1 MMLKEPV
8 AQQSV
13 YNEDATHHASR
24 EKEACPSCFRLHEPD
39 AHVCEYCGAVFFSLH
54 TTKLDS
60 TVLARTERSRRV
72 GTATLDV
79 RKPITLEI
87 GTEHVILPVS
97 DSLILGRVTPL
108 LEEQPDVDLEPYMA
122 HKYGISR
129 LHIKIIR
136 SHDLI
141 YVTDLRS
148 LNGTRLNGFR
158 LLPFQERILRSGD
171 ELIIERLKVYV
182 TF

>member
-1 MMLKEPV
+1 MLKDTV

-39 AHVCEYCGAVFFSLH
+39 AHVCEYCGAVFFSPH

-79 RKPITLEI
+79 RKPITLGI
-87 GTEHVILPVS
+87 GTEHLVLPIAG
-97 DSLILGRVTPL
+97 SLILVRGTPL
-108 LEEQPDVDLEPYMA
+108 LEEQPDVDLESCMA
-122 HKYGISR
+122 RTY
-129 LHIKIIR
+129 
-136 SHDLI
+136 
-141 YVTDLRS
+141 
-148 LNGTRLNGFR
+148 
-158 LLPFQERILRSGD
+158 
-171 ELIIERLKVYV
+171 
-182 TF
+182 